1 MAPFSVRSLFASI
14 ALLVCGCLASS
25 GAKGGAGTGQWQ
37 ERVNEEG
44 KKVQSMQI
52 EAPSMTE
59 EDQYGYTMPERYRC
73 DSCRAVVHH
82 LGEALVQ
89 RQPKSRRLQEWEY
102 QDIFDETCKKSS
114 FKGYGITVVGGE
126 NVLSGPG
133 LKKDSKLQP
142 GTGAIQM
149 GGQTWENR
157 LGEIC
162 RKLVYDRIGEDEL
175 YEHFRADGGLS
186 QDKLCFQETR
196 DCAVGPKAPPTGVA
210 AQPQPTTMKAK
221 KEKQAKRGNRKTD
234 EALDAN
240 AFFAKLAAQ
249 QGIPKAEYT
258 GKRGYAEWEKVLLS
272 AAARISGREEVRA
285 V

>member
-1 MAPFSVRSLFASI
+1 MAPFSARSPLASI

-25 GAKGGAGTGQWQ
+25 GAKGGGGAATGQWE

-82 LGEALVQ
+82 LGEALAR

-102 QDIFDETCKKSS
+102 QDIFDETCQKSS
-114 FKGYGITVVGGE
+114 FKGYGVTVVGGE

-133 LKKDSKLQP
+133 LKKDGKLQP

-149 GGQTWENR
+149 GGDTWEKR

-186 QDKLCFQETR
+186 QDTLCFQETR
-196 DCAVGPKAPPTGVA
+196 DCQVGPKA
-210 AQPQPTTMKAK
+210 QPTAAAVQATKPK
-221 KEKQAKRGNRKTD
+221 KEKQAARGKRKTD
-234 EALDAN
+234 VALDAN
-240 AFFAKLAAQ
+240 AFFAKLAVQ

-258 GKRGYAEWEKVLLS
+258 GKRGYAEWERVLLA
-272 AAARISGREEVRA
+272 AAARISERGEVTT